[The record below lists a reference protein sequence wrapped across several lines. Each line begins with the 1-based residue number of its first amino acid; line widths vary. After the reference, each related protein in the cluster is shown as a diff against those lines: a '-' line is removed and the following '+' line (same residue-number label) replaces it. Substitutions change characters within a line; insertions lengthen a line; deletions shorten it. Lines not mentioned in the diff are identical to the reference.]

1 MEKLK
6 IALVDDHQASR
17 EKLATTL
24 ALLEEV
30 EVVWTAGD
38 GAEAL
43 AKYQAQPQSVQVFL
57 LDVEMPVMNGLELC
71 AALRAKDCE
80 APILMLSVSDKAMHL
95 EQALQAGANGYLL
108 KGESPRVIS
117 RMLREVADGRLAFSP
132 EMAQK
137 TLHILRSKESIAQ
150 KDVGDYGLTKRELQ
164 VLGHIVKGLTYQE
177 IAQTLV
183 VSPLTVRS
191 HMENLYRKLG
201 AHNKAEA
208 IALALRNNWEL

>member
-6 IALVDDHQASR
+6 IALVDDHQDSR

-43 AKYQAQPQSVQVFL
+43 VKYQAQPQAVKVFL

-137 TLHILRSKESIAQ
+137 TLHILRSKETIAQ

-201 AHNKAEA
+201 VHNKAEA

>member
-6 IALVDDHQASR
+6 TALVDDHQDSR

-43 AKYQAQPQSVQVFL
+43 VKYQAQPQAVKVFL

-137 TLHILRSKESIAQ
+137 TLGLLRAKEQAPKQVMADFS
-150 KDVGDYGLTKRELQ
+150 LTKREVE
-164 VLGHIVKGLTYQE
+164 VLRHLTTGLSYQE
-177 IAQTLV
+177 IAQALV

-201 AHNKAEA
+201 VHNKAEA